1 VFRVFQPLSGYT
13 GDESGDL
20 RRTGSPPEGE
30 CSQMKPTGQAE
41 RMNMKARF
49 LTVVPVIMFSF
60 FCTAANARVFNI
72 DQEGV
77 WTAFA
82 GTADNGQRL
91 CGIST
96 DGTGKYFGLKYYDGD
111 RTLTIQLGSKDWRIR
126 DGGRQRVVLKMGY
139 HSPWS
144 AIATGFHFSDGDA
157 GLQFEIRAD
166 QLVQFMNEFSSS
178 DILYVRFPGS
188 SVADWRGSLDGGK
201 AISESLLRC
210 IRQMRG

>member
-82 GTADNGQRL
+82 GTADKAYAVASGETN
-91 CGIST
+91 
-96 DGTGKYFGLKYYDGD
+96 
-111 RTLTIQLGSKDWRIR
+111 
-126 DGGRQRVVLKMGY
+126 
-139 HSPWS
+139 
-144 AIATGFHFSDGDA
+144 
-157 GLQFEIRAD
+157 
-166 QLVQFMNEFSSS
+166 
-178 DILYVRFPGS
+178 IL
-188 SVADWRGSLDGGK
+188 
-201 AISESLLRC
+201 
-210 IRQMRG
+210 